1 MWCQHVPA
9 IIHIDTSCYHM
20 AVGRNM
26 LKHVE
31 THYPSEHVKNKQN
44 GLFGDLSDIFGRTST
59 IIYHPGLVF
68 WAVDVWLD
76 PNPTS
81 IQRHTKPNTACLPGA
96 AWKSW
101 VIDLTNVLPMQVGSL
116 QKNNAELQKI
126 KITENY
132 VMLYSGNLWNIIC
145 GYLGMG
151 QQGMSVTP
159 YLKIFKAPILAVL
172 SIDHTGC
179 LSAHLIS

>member
-1 MWCQHVPA
+1 MSTAEPLWKGFHRYHRHRQEVEYMWCQHVPA

-68 WAVDVWLD
+68 WAVDV
-76 PNPTS
+76 
-81 IQRHTKPNTACLPGA
+81 
-96 AWKSW
+96 
-101 VIDLTNVLPMQVGSL
+101 
-116 QKNNAELQKI
+116 
-126 KITENY
+126 
-132 VMLYSGNLWNIIC
+132 
-145 GYLGMG
+145 
-151 QQGMSVTP
+151 
-159 YLKIFKAPILAVL
+159 
-172 SIDHTGC
+172 
-179 LSAHLIS
+179 